1 MTILDLDIQSFYA
14 SSATVAKPMHLLA
27 DGANKWSFTA

>member
-1 MTILDLDIQSFYA
+1 MVLLDLGIQSFYA

-27 DGANKWSFTA
+27 DGANKWLFTA